1 MVSQVDDR
9 SRSLALEALE
19 LHLHEGMRALEEA
32 WQLEDDGRMPPAQ
45 SWNQERE
52 RLRRETR
59 QVVLYALVIG
69 AVTAEEVREIAR
81 SLQGQGLSDPLGNEL
96 QQPGIDDL
104 ACEFRRKLTGNL
116 S

>member
-1 MVSQVDDR
+1 MRQVDDR
-9 SRSLALEALE
+9 ENPLALEALE

-32 WQLEDDGRMPPAQ
+32 WQLEDDGRAPPAQ

-69 AVTAEEVREIAR
+69 VVTAEEVAAIAR

-96 QQPGIDDL
+96 QQPGIEDL
-104 ACEFRRKLTGNL
+104 AREFRIKLAGNPP
-116 S
+116 